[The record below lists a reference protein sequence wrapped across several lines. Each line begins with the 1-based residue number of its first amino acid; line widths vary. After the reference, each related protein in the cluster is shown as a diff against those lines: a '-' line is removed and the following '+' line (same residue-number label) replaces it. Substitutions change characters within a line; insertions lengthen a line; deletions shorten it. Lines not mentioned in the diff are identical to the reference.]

1 MKVKIQLRS
10 VYHKFAQV
18 EVDVPD
24 NLNQDTIAE
33 YLFENE
39 DIYVDKIDEAMDE
52 ASHEYGFGSEYDG
65 MDEMDRESEWR
76 FECDEL
82 RIGGHL

>member
-24 NLNQDTIAE
+24 NLSEDTIAE

-52 ASHEYGFGSEYDG
+52 APHLYGFGDEYDG
-65 MDEMDRESEWR
+65 MNEMDRESEWR
-76 FECDEL
+76 FDCDEL
-82 RIGGHL
+82 EIGGHL